1 MREVAAM
8 ELEQSFRE
16 RMDVKR
22 TVHGRLVEGNGLVIR
37 LGMKLVMLGGILPSC
52 WRRRDLSAATSASLH
67 LGIT

>member
-1 MREVAAM
+1 
-8 ELEQSFRE
+8 
-16 RMDVKR
+16 MDIKR